1 MEQYR
6 EAYYDLYDVCITN
19 NSEGGT
25 YLLCGTAEG
34 EDGKNYAFWLSSTV
48 DENKNRHW
56 SLTRDR
62 SHAFV
67 FTHEKDIRS
76 FFGTELADIFRSIE
90 EQSGFFLTSLRI
102 VYITHKVSDTIMVNP
117 NA

>member
-19 NSEGGT
+19 NSEGAT
-25 YLLCGTAEG
+25 YLLCATAEAH
-34 EDGKNYAFWLSSTV
+34 DDKQYAFWLKCVTV
-48 DENKNRHW
+48 GQHEKQW

-62 SHAFV
+62 SEAFV
-67 FTHEKDIRS
+67 FTHDKDIRS
-76 FFGTELADIFRSIE
+76 FFGTELADIFNQIHALT
-90 EQSGFFLTSLRI
+90 GIYVTSLRI

-117 NA
+117 NP